1 MTTRIYA
8 LETLKEYKYVVILS
22 KYDNK
27 ILLSRHKLRSTWETQ
42 GGHIEA
48 GELPITAARRELFEE
63 SGAIDFDL
71 EPLCD
76 YWAGSEETGEGA
88 NGMVFRAVIHTLGN
102 LPESEMAETRGFDTL
117 PDNLTY
123 PEITPTLFQYLFKH
137 NP

>member
-48 GELPITAARRELFEE
+48 GESPIDAARRELFEE
-63 SGAIDFDL
+63 SGAIDFEL

-76 YWAGSEETGEGA
+76 YWAGNELTGEGT
-88 NGMVFRAVIHTLGN
+88 NGMVFRVVIHTLGN
-102 LPESEMAETRGFDTL
+102 LPESEMAETKGFDTL

-137 NP
+137 SP